1 MGSTARATFV
11 TFVGRLQLPLPIA
24 GQAVDPENDLAFLL
38 AKEPP
43 RARAALRP
51 SLRFWWQ
58 SYQRSEHEAV
68 RREMTDFDRVLREW
82 GYIR

>member
-1 MGSTARATFV
+1 V
-11 TFVGRLQLPLPIA
+11 TFVGPLQLPLPIS
-24 GQAVDPENDLAFLL
+24 GQAVDPESDLAFLL
-38 AKEPP
+38 ATEPP
-43 RARAALRP
+43 PARSARRP

-58 SYQRSEHEAV
+58 SYQRSEHEAA